1 MAGGFP
7 IAWILEKKN
16 VYRSSFASSPHAIP
30 SHQPPPTGLDTP
42 RRVSNGC
49 RQEVWNILDTAMNT
63 LLRATLASSE
73 CASLRHARGAGRVF
87 TFTTFRG
94 KTRPL
99 LKNHEPVFPDTVRCP
114 TPLRK
119 LCGILTLL
127 QDQGRK
133 GRALPHATQPP
144 CDDHYRPGQSR
155 GQTLPT

>member
-1 MAGGFP
+1 MDSG
-7 IAWILEKKN
+7 EKN
-16 VYRSSFASSPHAIP
+16 GYRSSFASQSPRDTE
-30 SHQPPPTGLDTP
+30 PPPPPPGLAIP
-42 RRVSNGC
+42 RRVSNGR

-114 TPLRK
+114 TTLRE

-133 GRALPHATQPP
+133 GRALLHATQPP
-144 CDDHYRPGQSR
+144 CDDHYRPGQPR
-155 GQTLPT
+155 VQTLPT

>member
-1 MAGGFP
+1 MDSG
-7 IAWILEKKN
+7 EKKG
-16 VYRSSFASSPHAIP
+16 YRSSLASQSPRDTEP
-30 SHQPPPTGLDTP
+30 LPPPPGLAIP
-42 RRVSNGC
+42 RRVSNGR

-155 GQTLPT
+155 VQTLPT